1 LLFGSWWSV
10 STWRH
15 REKKRFIR
23 RAIKQISPL
32 IAMLRVNQKW
42 RAMSGVET
50 VDDFAVNTG
59 VDI

>member
-1 LLFGSWWSV
+1 LLVGSWSV

-23 RAIKQISPL
+23 RTIKQISPL